1 MFLYNG
7 SKELASVKSHTI
19 MSSDSTLKNYFRK
32 LYKTT
37 VYWRYQKIPKEPQF
51 PFNLLL
57 EETIGN

>member
-19 MSSDSTLKNYFRK
+19 MSSDLTLKNYFRK

-37 VYWRYQKIPKEPQF
+37 VYWRYQKIPKESQF